1 MLVFALVKGVPANT
15 ARVVTVGGVLRREEM
30 DIVLNPYDRKT
41 VEAADYFRRRVGGKL
56 LALSMGP
63 HVKIIPIMR
72 ELFDAE
78 VRGIDEAYILSDRRL
93 AGSDTWATSYALSR
107 GIRKILD
114 MHRDSVAKVRAALE
128 SSDVEGAIKVA
139 QGLYQDNLIPN
150 IVYNDKPTIRN
161 ESILGKLLSGK
172 ITRED
177 AIQELREVEERIYR
191 EFMIFAGIKS
201 SDGETGN
208 VGPQVAEALSEAL
221 GLTVPHATYV
231 LDFDYLPTSNSVLVR
246 RRLWRY
252 IQVLEVSIPAVLT
265 IHPEYRAPPPPI
277 MGRRDARMWMFR
289 GKRSEPIIWNADD
302 IGAEPGKIGLA
313 GSPTVVGPGVDIGR
327 PLVRKIVGK
336 SLVFTQDV
344 DKFEVG
350 GRSFGPFKRGDLAD
364 NLPQEVINMLRDK
377 GLIKVFD
384 YEDLAEELINA
395 LKS

>member
-15 ARVVTVGGVLRREEM
+15 ARVVTIGGILRREEM

-56 LALSMGP
+56 AAVSMGP
-63 HVKIIPIMR
+63 HAKIIPIMR
-72 ELFDAE
+72 ELFEAE

-114 MHRDSVAKVRAALE
+114 LHRDAVSRVRRMIE
-128 SSDVEGAIKVA
+128 EGAEDLEKVA
-139 QGLYQDNLIPN
+139 MELYQGNLLPN
-150 IVYNDKPTIRN
+150 IVYNDKPAIRDD
-161 ESILGKLLSGK
+161 SIVAKFLRGEIS
-172 ITRED
+172 RED
-177 AIQELREVEERIYR
+177 ALRELGMIEERIYR
-191 EFMIFAGIKS
+191 DFVVFAGIKS

-221 GLTVPHATYV
+221 GFTIPHTTYV
-231 LDFDYLPTSNSVLVR
+231 VDFDYLPTRDAILVR

-265 IHPEYRAPPPPI
+265 VHTDYRAPPPPVV
-277 MGRRDARMWMFR
+277 GRRDARLWMFR
-289 GKRSEPIIWNADD
+289 GKRIEPVIWSADD
-302 IGAEPGKIGLA
+302 IGAEPGKVGLA

-336 SLVFTQDV
+336 SLVFTRDV
-344 DKFEVG
+344 EKIEAG
-350 GRSFGPFKRGDLAD
+350 GKAYGPFRRGDLAD
-364 NLPQEVINMLRDK
+364 NLPQEVIESLRTS
-377 GLIKVFD
+377 GTVKVFD
-384 YEDLAEELINA
+384 YDDLAEELIKA